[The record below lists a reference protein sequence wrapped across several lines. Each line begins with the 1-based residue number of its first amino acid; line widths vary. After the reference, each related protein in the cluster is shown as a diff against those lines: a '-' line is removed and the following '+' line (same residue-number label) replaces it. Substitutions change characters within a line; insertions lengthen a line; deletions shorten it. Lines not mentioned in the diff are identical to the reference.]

1 VAGAPLTFPTFRS
14 RAPWWGRDL
23 QTMRSAILSL
33 PTQLP
38 DPPGERIRFPLA
50 DGSGD
55 VLLGML
61 HMPVGR
67 ISDGG
72 SDRPLVMLI
81 HGLTGSEDSSY
92 VVASA
97 RHFLSLGYPVLRLN
111 LRGAGPSQ
119 GHCRYRYHA
128 GRSEDLRLV
137 LGSMDG
143 HLAGRGLF
151 LVGFSL
157 GGNVLLKYLG
167 EAGRR
172 AMVLAAASISA
183 PIDLDAARRCL
194 MRPRN
199 LLYHR
204 YLLARLKGE
213 TRSLALSDND
223 VRILNGVKTIFEFD
237 DRILAPRIG
246 FAGALDYYRHSM
258 ALPYLAD
265 IAVPTLVIHAQND
278 PWIPYAAYR
287 NFSWPT
293 SPRLTP
299 LFPAAGGH
307 VGFHGRGS
315 TTPWYNF
322 CLAQFF
328 ERSRS

>member
-1 VAGAPLTFPTFRS
+1 MAGTDLTFPAFRS

-61 HMPVGR
+61 HMPP
-67 ISDGG
+67 GG

-97 RHFLSLGYPVLRLN
+97 RHFLSLDYPVLRLN

-151 LVGFSL
+151 LVGYSL

-199 LLYHR
+199 LFYHR

-213 TRSLALSDND
+213 TRGLALSDSET
-223 VRILNGVKTIFEFD
+223 RTLNEVKTIFEFD

-246 FAGALDYYRHSM
+246 FAGAFDYYRHAM

-265 IAVPTLVIHAQND
+265 IAVPTLVIHARND

-287 NFSWPT
+287 DFSWGQN
-293 SPRLTP
+293 PRLTP
-299 LFPAAGGH
+299 LFPTAGGH

-328 ERSRS
+328 ERSRN